1 MADYYRILDVERDA
15 SRDEIK
21 RAFRRLARESHPDA
35 NPDDPTAEARF
46 RQVAEAYE
54 VLSDPERRARYDRGE
69 TLDPGAFFQGPGS
82 LDDLLRS
89 VFGDGSIFGAASREP
104 RVNRGRDVRVNLV
117 LTLEEAAFGVEK
129 SVVFRTALACE
140 SCEGSGSGDG
150 AGLQACRICG
160 GSGQVRMARRSV
172 FGSLMTLT
180 TCRSCRG
187 DGSVLANP
195 CRSCRG
201 EGIRE
206 GEKTVQVD
214 IPAGVEAGNR
224 LRLPT
229 RGEAG
234 RRGAVAG
241 DLYVDLIIEPHPVFE
256 RDGDDLI
263 SEVAVGVAAAA
274 LGTHVDVPLL
284 DGGTHRIRVPA
295 GSQHGEVIRVAGKGI
310 TRLRTSRRGDLY
322 LRIKVLVPTRL
333 SRAQRKLLR
342 QFADAGGEELL

>member
-1 MADYYRILDVERDA
+1 MADYYRTLDVERDA

-46 RQVAEAYE
+46 REVAEAYE

-69 TLDPGAFFQGPGS
+69 TLDPGSFFHGTGS
-82 LDDLLRS
+82 LDDLMRS
-89 VFGDGSIFGAASREP
+89 VFGSSSIFGTGTREP
-104 RVNRGRDVRVNLV
+104 RVNRGRDVRVEVV

-129 SVVFRTALACE
+129 AVVFRTALTCE
-140 SCEGSGSGDG
+140 PCAGSGSGDG
-150 AGLQACRICG
+150 AGLRACRICG

-180 TCRSCRG
+180 TCRACRG
-187 DGSVLANP
+187 DGSVLADP
-195 CRSCRG
+195 CATCGG

-234 RRGAVAG
+234 RRGALAG
-241 DLYVDLIIEPHPVFE
+241 DLYLDLVIDPHPVFE
-256 RDGDDLI
+256 RDGNDLI
-263 SEVAVGVAAAA
+263 SEVKVGMVAAA
-274 LGTHVDVPLL
+274 LGTAVDVPLL
-284 DGGTHRIRVPA
+284 DGGTHRIRVSA
-295 GSQHGEVIRVAGKGI
+295 GSQHGEVIRVPGKGI
-310 TRLRTSRRGDLY
+310 TRLRTSRRGDLF
-322 LRIKVLVPTRL
+322 LRIKVIVPTRL

-342 QFADAGGEELL
+342 QFADAGGEEFP

>member
-1 MADYYRILDVERDA
+1 MADYYSILDVERDA

-69 TLDPGAFFQGPGS
+69 TLDPGAFFQGTTS

-89 VFGDGSIFGAASREP
+89 VFGDGSIFGTDTRDQ
-104 RVNRGRDVRVNLV
+104 RVNRGRDVRVNVL

-129 SVVFRTALACE
+129 PVTFRTALPCE
-140 SCEGSGSGDG
+140 SCAGSGSGDG
-150 AGLQACRICG
+150 SGLRACRICG

-180 TCRSCRG
+180 TCRACQG

-195 CRSCRG
+195 CGSCSG
-201 EGIRE
+201 EGIGE

-234 RRGAVAG
+234 RRGARAG
-241 DLYVDLIIEPHPVFE
+241 DLYVDLVIEPHPVFE

-263 SEVAVGVAAAA
+263 SDVDVGIVAAA
-274 LGTHVDVPLL
+274 LGTQVEVPLL
-284 DGGTHRIRVPA
+284 DGGTRRIRVPA
-295 GSQHGEVIRVAGKGI
+295 GSQHGEVIRVPGKGI

-322 LRIKVLVPTRL
+322 LRIKVVVPTRL
-333 SRAQRKLLR
+333 SRAHRKLLR
-342 QFADAGGEELL
+342 QFADTGGDEVL

>member
-1 MADYYRILDVERDA
+1 MADYYHILGVERDA

-21 RAFRRLARESHPDA
+21 RAFRRMARESHPDA
-35 NPDDPTAEARF
+35 NPDDPTAEDRF

-69 TLDPGAFFQGPGS
+69 TFDPSGFFQGGAPF
-82 LDDLLRS
+82 DDLLRS
-89 VFGDGSIFGAASREP
+89 VFGDTSIFGTVAREQ
-104 RVNRGRDVRVNLV
+104 RVNRGRDVRVNVV

-140 SCEGSGSGDG
+140 ACAGMGSSDG
-150 AGLQACRICG
+150 AGLQVCRTCG

-180 TCRSCRG
+180 TCRACRG
-187 DGSVLANP
+187 DGSVMANP
-195 CRSCRG
+195 CGVCHG

-206 GEKTVQVD
+206 GEKTVVVD
-214 IPAGVEAGNR
+214 IPAGVQAGNR

-234 RRGAVAG
+234 RRGALAG

-263 SEVAVGVAAAA
+263 SEVEVGVVAAA
-274 LGTHVDVPLL
+274 LGTHMEVPLL
-284 DGGTHRIRVPA
+284 DGGTQRIKVPA
-295 GSQHGEVIRVAGKGI
+295 GSQHGDVIRVAGKGI

-322 LRIKVLVPTRL
+322 LRIKVVVPTRL

-342 QFADAGGEELL
+342 QFAEAGGEGPP

>member
-1 MADYYRILDVERDA
+1 MADYYRTLDVERDA

-69 TLDPGAFFQGPGS
+69 TLDPGGFFQGASS

-89 VFGDGSIFGAASREP
+89 VFGDSGLFGTVTREP
-104 RVNRGRDVRVNLV
+104 RVNRGRDVRVNVV

-129 SVVFRTALACE
+129 PVVFRTALTCE
-140 SCEGSGSGDG
+140 SCAGSGSGDG
-150 AGLQACRICG
+150 AGLRACRICG

-180 TCRSCRG
+180 TCRACQG
-187 DGSVLANP
+187 DGSVLADP
-195 CRSCRG
+195 CGSCRG

-206 GEKTVQVD
+206 GEKTVRVE
-214 IPAGVEAGNR
+214 IPPGVEEGNR

-234 RRGAVAG
+234 RRGALAG
-241 DLYVDLIIEPHPVFE
+241 DLYLDLIIQPHSVFE
-256 RDGDDLI
+256 RDGDDLV
-263 SEVAVGVAAAA
+263 SDVEVGIVAAT
-274 LGTHVDVPLL
+274 LGTQVEVPLL
-284 DGGTHRIRVPA
+284 DGGTHRIKVPA
-295 GSQHGEVIRVAGKGI
+295 GSQYGEVIRVPGKGI
-310 TRLRTSRRGDLY
+310 TRLRSSRRGDLY
-322 LRIKVLVPTRL
+322 LRVKVVVPTKL
-333 SRAQRKLLR
+333 SRSQRKLLR
-342 QFADAGGEELL
+342 QFADDVGEELL